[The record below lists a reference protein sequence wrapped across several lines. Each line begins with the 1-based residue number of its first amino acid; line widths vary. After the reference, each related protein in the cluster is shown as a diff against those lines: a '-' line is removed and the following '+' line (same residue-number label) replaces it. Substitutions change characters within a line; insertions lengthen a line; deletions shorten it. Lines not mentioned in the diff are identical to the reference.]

1 LAAVNQ
7 AVGIWQLAFG
17 PSTFEV
23 AANVHG
29 LTANCW
35 WLVFHSSIVN
45 QTIVIYSASH
55 FLMDALA
62 PLLGKTLVL
71 IAHPDDEAV
80 GCGALLQRMREPVVV
95 FATDGA
101 PHDPY
106 FWEKYGSREAYAEL
120 RRQEARAALALAG
133 VRHIEFLRITDQEL
147 FRRLRPARESL
158 SALVR
163 HYRPQALLT
172 LAYEGGHP
180 DHDSCSFLAS
190 VLARTLSLPAWEV
203 PLYFRRSN
211 NAILFQQFR
220 SLNGAEVS
228 LQPTAEEQKSKGG
241 MLAAYAS
248 QGEMLKQF
256 SAATEWFRP
265 QAAYDYSQPPH
276 AGVLNYEAWGWPIKG
291 AEVSA
296 AFVNFLQSGEL
307 ASTLPL

>member
-1 LAAVNQ
+1 
-7 AVGIWQLAFG
+7 
-17 PSTFEV
+17 
-23 AANVHG
+23 
-29 LTANCW
+29 
-35 WLVFHSSIVN
+35 
-45 QTIVIYSASH
+45 
-55 FLMDALA
+55 MDALA

-106 FWEKYGSREAYAEL
+106 FWKKYGSREAYAEL
-120 RRQEARAALALAG
+120 RRQEARAALSLAG
-133 VRHIEFLRITDQEL
+133 VRHIEFLRAGKRYFTDQEL
-147 FRRLRPARESL
+147 FRCLQRARESL
-158 SALVR
+158 SALVH

-180 DHDSCSFLAS
+180 DHDSCSFLSS
-190 VLARTLSLPAWEV
+190 VLARSLSLPAWEM

-211 NAILFQQFR
+211 GAVLFQQFQ
-220 SLNGAEVS
+220 SLNRAEVS
-228 LQPTAEEQKSKGG
+228 LQPTAEEQKIKRG

-265 QAAYDYSQPPH
+265 LAAYDYSQPPH

-296 AFVNFLQSGEL
+296 AFVNFLQSAEL
-307 ASTLPL
+307 APASPS